1 MLIRIQDW
9 SLDMPNSNS
18 CSTAHQMYDMCN
30 EVREAFSLDWDNC
43 VTHSSNNTNPMIGQL
58 NSLIQNIKI
67 VQGSQKVFDVG
78 CSSHLAHVC
87 AEKGAKEL
95 VVNVKDFV
103 IEIYYHFRRN
113 AKPKNQL
120 REFMNFYNTVTQLA
134 K

>member
-18 CSTAHQMYDMCN
+18 CSTAQQMYGMCN

-43 VTHSSNNTNPMIGQL
+43 VTHSSDNTNPMIGQL
-58 NSLIQNIKI
+58 NSLFQNIQI
-67 VQGSQKVFDVG
+67 AQGSQKIFDVG
-78 CSSHLAHVC
+78 WPSHLTHVC

-95 VVNVKDFV
+95 AVTVKDFV
-103 IEIYYHFRRN
+103 IEIYYHFRRS
-113 AKPKNQL
+113 AKPKKQL
-120 REFMNFYNTVTQLA
+120 WEFMNFNNTVMQLE